1 MKKLF
6 HFLKTHKAITVI
18 IILVILVG
26 GYFLLKPVFSKSS
39 TPNYITTKVER
50 TDLINSISVTGQTT
64 AQNKVTLTPR
74 VSGEVTYINLA
85 NGKAVKKGEILLK
98 IKDDDARN
106 AVRDAQI
113 ALDNAKRDLSKM
125 EGLATNEGSIE
136 SIKAKRQKD
145 LSIAYQKA
153 VDGLPAIFTST
164 TPNIITS
171 LHDLLFQNDLSAN
184 DDNVDYYGKSLVLY
198 NKSALQYSEA
208 TRKAYDLAKSSYDIA
223 AANYK
228 SNNLTY
234 YSNTQ
239 DIEQAVNLTYE
250 ALKNINDAV
259 RAALNIVH
267 LYKDSMTEMKLQY
280 PSLVDDQDK
289 ILTSYFNITS
299 DLFNQIDTIKNNIQT
314 AKENLINAD
323 FDLSDQQTAVDKA
336 ERNLKTA
343 LDKLADY
350 TLTAPFDGILG
361 NVTEGIHVGDNVSP
375 STNLATLISQ
385 QYMIDISLTETDA
398 AQVEI
403 GQKANITFD
412 ALDNVILT
420 GRVVDMDVVGT
431 VSQGVVSYGAKVLL
445 DKMDERI
452 KPGMSATVEIIVAT
466 KPNVLAISRVA
477 LKSQNNQYFV
487 RVLKSDGTV
496 EMRPV
501 EIGLE
506 TDSKVEIVSGITE
519 GESIIIGTVS
529 TSTSGTNLLRSN
541 NLYQRNTG
549 GSASGNI
556 PQMRMPGGF

>member
-18 IILVILVG
+18 IVLVILVG

-39 TPNYITTKVER
+39 TPNYITAKVER

-64 AQNKVTLTPR
+64 AQNKVTLTPK

-113 ALDNAKRDLSKM
+113 TLDNAKRDLSKM

-145 LSIAYQKA
+145 LTIAYQKA

-171 LHDLLFQNDLSAN
+171 LYDLLFQNDLSAN

-299 DLFNQIDTIKNNIQT
+299 DLFKQIDTIKNNIQT

-361 NVTEGIHVGDNVSP
+361 NVAEDIHVGDNVSP

-477 LKSQNNQYFV
+477 LKNQNNKYFV

-506 TDSKVEIVSGITE
+506 TDSKVEIVSGLTE

>member
-18 IILVILVG
+18 IVLVILVG

-39 TPNYITTKVER
+39 TPNYITAKVER

-64 AQNKVTLTPR
+64 AQNKVTLTPK

-113 ALDNAKRDLSKM
+113 TLDNAKRDLSKM

-145 LSIAYQKA
+145 LTIAYQKA

-171 LHDLLFQNDLSAN
+171 LYDLLFQNDLSAN

-239 DIEQAVNLTYE
+239 DIE
-250 ALKNINDAV
+250 
-259 RAALNIVH
+259 
-267 LYKDSMTEMKLQY
+267 
-280 PSLVDDQDK
+280 
-289 ILTSYFNITS
+289 
-299 DLFNQIDTIKNNIQT
+299 
-314 AKENLINAD
+314 
-323 FDLSDQQTAVDKA
+323 
-336 ERNLKTA
+336 
-343 LDKLADY
+343 
-350 TLTAPFDGILG
+350 
-361 NVTEGIHVGDNVSP
+361 
-375 STNLATLISQ
+375 
-385 QYMIDISLTETDA
+385 
-398 AQVEI
+398 
-403 GQKANITFD
+403 
-412 ALDNVILT
+412 
-420 GRVVDMDVVGT
+420 
-431 VSQGVVSYGAKVLL
+431 
-445 DKMDERI
+445 
-452 KPGMSATVEIIVAT
+452 
-466 KPNVLAISRVA
+466 
-477 LKSQNNQYFV
+477 
-487 RVLKSDGTV
+487 
-496 EMRPV
+496 
-501 EIGLE
+501 
-506 TDSKVEIVSGITE
+506 
-519 GESIIIGTVS
+519 
-529 TSTSGTNLLRSN
+529 
-541 NLYQRNTG
+541 
-549 GSASGNI
+549 
-556 PQMRMPGGF
+556 